1 MPSAVG
7 VKWVREA
14 ERMLKVL
21 LLVAPD
27 FAEALLNQTDL
38 LAEDWQALSSEA
50 TYPFVGHGREHA
62 FYWHAI
68 AVTIVFRIDP
78 AANMM
83 RVKFV
88 TAVPW
93 ISGINPFI

>member
-21 LLVAPD
+21 ELTAPL
-27 FAEALLNQTDL
+27 FVEALLDATDYV
-38 LAEDWQALSSEA
+38 AKQPEERSSEA
-50 TYPFVGHGREHA
+50 TYPFVGQGREYA
-62 FYWHAI
+62 FYWDAI
-68 AVTIVFRIDP
+68 AVTIVFRIDRP
-78 AANMM
+78 ANVM

-88 TAVPW
+88 TAVPR
-93 ISGINPFI
+93 ISGINPFP